1 LQRFTLETPL
11 SETLGKLT
19 FEAVPFALGVA
30 LARSTLSRDRS
41 ATPTRRII
49 PRPERLDSPTLAI
62 LRDALADF
70 DATLLGAVITA
81 FSIAPT
87 EEIPLLAAAIPALW
101 LLLIMAASLLVSY
114 AIVFASG
121 FSDRALRRQQGRL
134 LSPVTETLAAYLV
147 ALAASVIMLVF
158 FQQLSLQDPWQE
170 WLSDTIVLG
179 FPAAIGG
186 AAGRLL
192 I

>member
-1 LQRFTLETPL
+1 
-11 SETLGKLT
+11 
-19 FEAVPFALGVA
+19 
-30 LARSTLSRDRS
+30 
-41 ATPTRRII
+41 
-49 PRPERLDSPTLAI
+49 
-62 LRDALADF
+62 
-70 DATLLGAVITA
+70 
-81 FSIAPT
+81 
-87 EEIPLLAAAIPALW
+87 PALW